1 MLATLRRHY
10 KYFLIATAV
19 LVIPT
24 FIMWGGPGRMLQ
36 KRPGEEE
43 VARVNGAPIT
53 ADEMARSMAAAR
65 QRLRA
70 ALGENYDPDMFEGGA
85 LVQRVLNDLVTTRL
99 VRQEVDR
106 LRMRVSPEAVEERLR
121 NHPRFFKDGEFSA
134 EEYNAFVSRTDIPW
148 DSVYEDLKRS
158 IQLDMLVASVESAA
172 KVSEPELQEEYR
184 LRNEKVKV
192 KYLALT
198 PSLFEEEVT
207 VTDEELQ
214 QYYAEN
220 QQSFIEP
227 EKIRVQYVTVPI
239 APSDADREA
248 VLEKARDV
256 LAKAKAGEDFA
267 ELAKRYS
274 EEPQASEN
282 GGDMGW
288 REERL
293 LSGAMASAV
302 SGLKE
307 GELSDVIET
316 ERQQV
321 CLIKCEGRREKDG
334 KSQVKLRQIV
344 FNVEPSAE
352 TQERLASRIDAV
364 VKEAHESKSLK
375 AAAEKVGVEVR
386 EAGPFSERDRFL
398 PGIGID
404 STEFVRTA
412 FWLQEQQDKMRNQ
425 EQNQPTEEPTNIS
438 DVIITPNAYYV
449 LQLAGRTE
457 RRLRE
462 LSEVEAQVRN
472 AVTRRKALALAH
484 KKATE
489 LASRLTSLDQLKQVD
504 EKLASN
510 VKESEPFTR
519 TGYVPGVPGERDFF
533 NAAFAL
539 EPGKL
544 SPPILGRNGAYLLEV
559 VERIPFDEK
568 KFEED
573 KERFREQL
581 IRQKVNMLTEDWQ
594 QWLQARADIR
604 FNEKLLAEMTGS

>member
-43 VARVNGAPIT
+43 VARVNGTPIT
-53 ADEMARSMAAAR
+53 AEELAHSMAAAR

-70 ALGENYDPDMFEGGA
+70 ALGENYDPDMFGGGA
-85 LVQRVLNDLVTTRL
+85 LMQRVLNDLVTAKL

-106 LRMRVSPEAVEERLR
+106 LRIRVSHEAVEEWLR
-121 NHPRFFKDGEFSA
+121 SQPQFFKDGEFSA
-134 EEYNAFVSRTDIPW
+134 EDYNAFVSRTDIPW
-148 DSVYEDLKRS
+148 DSVYEDLERN
-158 IQLDMLVASVESAA
+158 IRLEMLVAGVESVA
-172 KVSEPELQEEYR
+172 KVSEPELREEYR

-198 PSLFEEEVT
+198 PSQFEDEVT
-207 VTDEELQ
+207 VTGEELQ

-239 APSDADREA
+239 APSDSDREA
-248 VLEKARDV
+248 VFEKARDV
-256 LAKAKAGEDFA
+256 LAKARAGEDFA
-267 ELAKRYS
+267 ELAERYS

-282 GGDMGW
+282 AGDMGW

-293 LSGAMASAV
+293 LSGAIASAV
-302 SGLKE
+302 SELKE
-307 GELSDVIET
+307 GEISDVVET

-321 CLIKCEGRREKDG
+321 CLIKCEGRKEEDG
-334 KSQVKLRQIV
+334 TTQVKLRRIV
-344 FNVEPSAE
+344 FDLAPSEE
-352 TQERLASRIDAV
+352 TQEKLASQIDAV
-364 VKEAHESKSLK
+364 MKAAHESKSLV
-375 AAAEKVGVEVR
+375 AAAEKLGMEVE

-398 PGIGID
+398 PGIGMD
-404 STEFVRTA
+404 SQDLVRTA
-412 FWLQEQQDKMRNQ
+412 FWLQEHEDQVQ
-425 EQNQPTEEPTNIS
+425 ERDDGAEELTDIS
-438 DVIITPNAYYV
+438 DVIITGNAYYV

-457 RRLRE
+457 RGLRE
-462 LSEVEAQVRN
+462 LSEVEAQIRN
-472 AVTRRKALALAH
+472 AVMRRKGLALAH
-484 KKATE
+484 TKATE
-489 LASRLTSLDQLKQVD
+489 LASRLASLDQLNQVD
-504 EKLASN
+504 EELAAS

-544 SPPILGRNGAYLLEV
+544 SPPVLGRNGAYLLEV
-559 VERIPFDEK
+559 VARIPFDEK
-568 KFEED
+568 QFEENKD
-573 KERFREQL
+573 QFREEL
-581 IRQKVNMLTEDWQ
+581 ARQKVNLLTEDWQ
-594 QWLQARADIR
+594 RWLQARADVR
-604 FNEKLLAEMTGS
+604 FNEKLLAEMSGS

>member
-43 VARVNGAPIT
+43 VARVNGTPIT
-53 ADEMARSMAAAR
+53 AEELAHSMAAAR

-85 LVQRVLNDLVTTRL
+85 LVQRVLNDLVTARL
-99 VRQEVDR
+99 VSQEVDR
-106 LRMRVSPEAVEERLR
+106 LRIRVSHEAVEEWLR
-121 NHPRFFKDGEFSA
+121 NQPQFFEDGKFNA

-148 DSVYEDLKRS
+148 DSVYEDLRRS
-158 IQLDMLVASVESAA
+158 IRLDMLVAGVESVA
-172 KVSEPELQEEYR
+172 KLSEPELREEYR
-184 LRNEKVKV
+184 LRNDKVKV
-192 KYLALT
+192 KYLAFT
-198 PSLFEEEVT
+198 PSQFEDEVT
-207 VTDEELQ
+207 VTDEEIQ

-239 APSDADREA
+239 APSDSDREA

-256 LAKAKAGEDFA
+256 LAKARAGEDFA
-267 ELAKRYS
+267 ELAERYS

-282 GGDMGW
+282 AGDMGW

-293 LSGAMASAV
+293 LSGAIASAV
-302 SGLKE
+302 SELKE
-307 GELSDVIET
+307 GDLSDVVET

-321 CLIKCEGRREKDG
+321 CLLKCEGRKEEDG
-334 KSQVKLRQIV
+334 TTQVKLRQIV
-344 FNVEPSAE
+344 FDLAPSEE
-352 TQERLASRIDAV
+352 TQEKLASQIDAV
-364 VKEAHESKSLK
+364 MKAAHESKSLV
-375 AAAEKVGVEVR
+375 AAAEKLGMEVE

-398 PGIGID
+398 PAIGMD
-404 STEFVRTA
+404 SQEFVRTA
-412 FWLQEQQDKMRNQ
+412 FWLQEQHDQMQ
-425 EQNQPTEEPTNIS
+425 EQEDASEEPTDIS
-438 DVIITPNAYYV
+438 DVMITRNAYYV
-449 LQLAGRTE
+449 MQLAGRTE
-457 RRLRE
+457 RGLRE
-462 LSEVEAQVRN
+462 LSEVEAQIRN
-472 AVTRRKALALAH
+472 AVMRRKGLALAH
-484 KKATE
+484 TKATE
-489 LASRLTSLDQLKQVD
+489 LASRLTSLDQVKQVD
-504 EKLASN
+504 EELAAS

-544 SPPILGRNGAYLLEV
+544 SPPVLGRSGAYLLEV
-559 VERIPFDEK
+559 VERIPVDEK
-568 KFEED
+568 QFEED
-573 KERFREQL
+573 KEQFREQL
-581 IRQKVNMLTEDWQ
+581 VRQKVNMLTEDWQ
-594 QWLQARADIR
+594 WWLQARADVR
-604 FNEKLLAEMTGS
+604 FNEKLLAEMAGG